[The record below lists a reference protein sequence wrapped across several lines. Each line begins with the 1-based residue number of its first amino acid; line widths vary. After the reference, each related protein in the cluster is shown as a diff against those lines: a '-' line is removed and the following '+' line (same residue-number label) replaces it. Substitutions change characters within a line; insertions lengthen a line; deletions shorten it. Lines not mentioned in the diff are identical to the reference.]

1 MEVVLITGVGGLLGS
16 RFSKW
21 LIDSK
26 RDVRVVGIDD
36 FSGGYEDFVDK
47 EVTLYKRD
55 LVDDIQDIFQVHKPK
70 YVYHF
75 TYAAEGLSPFIR
87 KFNYKTNMI
96 SNANII
102 NECIRHDVKRVIF
115 TSSMAVYGRG
125 NPPFDEDEQPS
136 PVDPYGIAK
145 YGCELDFRVA
155 EEQHGLDYC
164 IIRPHNVY
172 GINQNI
178 WDRYRNVLGIW
189 MYNLMN
195 GGKDYGVRDGSQKR
209 AFTFMDDINEPL
221 WESAVSPKASKQI
234 INVGGPVSCTILE
247 ALQRHYKKLLDME
260 KLSS

>member
-21 LIDSK
+21 LIDNK

-36 FSGGYEDFVDK
+36 FSGGYEDFVDD

-55 LVDDIQDIFQVHKPK
+55 LAEDDIQDIFEVHKPK

-75 TYAAEGLSPFIR
+75 AAYAAEGLSPFIR

-96 SNANII
+96 SNANVI
-102 NECIRHDVKRVIF
+102 NECIRHDVERVIF

-155 EEQHGLDYC
+155 EEQH
-164 IIRPHNVY
+164 
-172 GINQNI
+172 
-178 WDRYRNVLGIW
+178 
-189 MYNLMN
+189 
-195 GGKDYGVRDGSQKR
+195 
-209 AFTFMDDINEPL
+209 
-221 WESAVSPKASKQI
+221 
-234 INVGGPVSCTILE
+234 
-247 ALQRHYKKLLDME
+247 
-260 KLSS
+260 